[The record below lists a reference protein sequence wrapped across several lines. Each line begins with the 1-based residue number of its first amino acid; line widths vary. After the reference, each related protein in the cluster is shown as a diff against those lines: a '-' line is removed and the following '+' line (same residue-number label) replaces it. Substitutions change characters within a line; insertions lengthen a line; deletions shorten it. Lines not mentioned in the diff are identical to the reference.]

1 MSDLTL
7 EDQLAEM
14 VEELNN
20 DVANGVDIDNLASHV
35 IQSPAVFNIRTAEDG
50 DTDFHPLDSST
61 DSGYD
66 IDEGQVNF

>member
-1 MSDLTL
+1 MSEPSL

-20 DVANGVDIDNLASHV
+20 DVANGLDIEDLSNHV
-35 IQSPAVFNIRTAEDG
+35 IQSPAVFNIQTEG
-50 DTDFHPLDSST
+50 ETNFHPLDSST

-66 IDEGQVNF
+66 IDEAQVNF